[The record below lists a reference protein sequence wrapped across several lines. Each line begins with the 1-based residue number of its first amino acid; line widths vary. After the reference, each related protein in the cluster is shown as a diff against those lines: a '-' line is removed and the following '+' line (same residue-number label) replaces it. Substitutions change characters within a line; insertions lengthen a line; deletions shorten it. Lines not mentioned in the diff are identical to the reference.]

1 MRAWRFRLGR
11 TRIVE
16 GNTRGRESRPA
27 RGFTLIE
34 LLVVVSIISLMMATM
49 LPSLTRAQKKG
60 EQAHCLG
67 NQHQLQLAWLLY
79 STNNEDQICPPD
91 TFQSA
96 LKSYVPIEDTFF
108 CKTSQSQ
115 TGSRASAGSS
125 YGVSNTMGGEFR
137 DGVHP
142 YLKQHEISQAT
153 DRVVFADREGTAS
166 SCYWPLLRES
176 KQKLWLWRPPDL
188 FGVGG
193 ISSRHGNGCNMT
205 FADGHGEMVPLEG
218 PSHARPDQGH
228 GRRRGGG
235 LREQRRS
242 RLPGPRPGG
251 QSPRAGRDRRDPTD
265 G

>member
-1 MRAWRFRLGR
+1 VARDA
-11 TRIVE
+11 
-16 GNTRGRESRPA
+16 RGTESRPA
-27 RGFTLIE
+27 SGFTLIE

-91 TFQSA
+91 TFQLA
-96 LKSYVPIEDTFF
+96 LKSYVPIQDVFF
-108 CKTSQSQ
+108 CKTAQSR
-115 TGSRASAGSS
+115 TGSSVSAGSS

-142 YLKQHEISQAT
+142 YLRQHEISQAT
-153 DRVVFADREGTAS
+153 DRAVFADREGTAS
-166 SCYWPLLRES
+166 SCYWPLLRDS

-193 ISSRHGNGCNMT
+193 ISARHGNGCNMT
-205 FADGHGEMVPLEG
+205 FVDGHGEMVHWKDPRTLGLIKGTIADEVEASLDNG
-218 PSHARPDQGH
+218 DLDYLVRALVGNRPVQDETKDTEKKG
-228 GRRRGGG
+228 
-235 LREQRRS
+235 E
-242 RLPGPRPGG
+242 
-251 QSPRAGRDRRDPTD
+251 DK
-265 G
+265 